1 MGRKVEIKA
10 VSRGTRI
17 AYIYPAGGGKA
28 EEVDEVAQHAEV
40 RGSTSTVNAAVVQRK
55 SVFLSGE
62 ACGICVPATE
72 SGGGSNAG
80 VTPAGVSRGHSSPA
94 LGRRAERKE
103 RGRPRRERSLR

>member
-1 MGRKVEIKA
+1 MEIKA

-28 EEVDEVAQHAEV
+28 EEADEGAQQAEV
-40 RGSTSTVNAAVVQRK
+40 RGKHASTVNAAVVQRK
-55 SVFLSGE
+55 LVFLSGE

-80 VTPAGVSRGHSSPA
+80 VTPADPKGGWP
-94 LGRRAERKE
+94 ERTAM
-103 RGRPRRERSLR
+103 ERSAMATQQRP